1 MFWVLVRAHNY
12 ILLSDG
18 TSVVLVDAILITNRP
33 IHLVLK
39 SLLPWIVS
47 EKLLLLL
54 IPRLLIP
61 FEDLAHVI
69 INHLRILTLDIDFR
83 GRWERGLVR
92 VLATGSPSTIACHET

>member
-1 MFWVLVRAHNY
+1 MFWVLIRAHNY

-61 FEDLAHVI
+61 FKDLAHVI
-69 INHLRILTLDIDFR
+69 INHLCILTLDLDFR
-83 GRWERGLVR
+83 GRWEWGLVR
-92 VLATGSPSTIACHET
+92 VLATRSTAPMACHET

>member
-12 ILLSDG
+12 ILLSGG

-39 SLLPWIVS
+39 SLLPWVVS

-69 INHLRILTLDIDFR
+69 INHLRILTLDVDFR
-83 GRWERGLVR
+83 GRWEWGLVR
-92 VLATGSPSTIACHET
+92 VLATRFASAIACHET